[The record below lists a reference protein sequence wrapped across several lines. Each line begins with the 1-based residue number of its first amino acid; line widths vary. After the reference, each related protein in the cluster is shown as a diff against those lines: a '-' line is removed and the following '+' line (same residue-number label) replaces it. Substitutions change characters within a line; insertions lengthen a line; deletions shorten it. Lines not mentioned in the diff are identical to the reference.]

1 MILYSADII
10 DFNTC
15 STVSP
20 TSSHIQPQ
28 PVDPKERRRQRDRER
43 YANMD
48 SNKKE
53 ALLKRQREAYQ
64 KMKSSTGKI
73 CATPVK
79 IVHWLHVTNQHSE
92 NVATFM

>member
-1 MILYSADII
+1 MILHSVDII

-28 PVDPKERRRQRDRER
+28 PIDPKERRRQQDRER
-43 YANMD
+43 YANME

-64 KMKSSTGKI
+64 KTKSSTGKI
-73 CATPVK
+73 CARPVK
-79 IVHWLHVTNQHSE
+79 IVHSLHVTNQHSE
-92 NVATFM
+92 NVAAFM

>member
-1 MILYSADII
+1 MFLYLVDII

-28 PVDPKERRRQRDRER
+28 HIDPKERRRQRDRER

-53 ALLKRQREAYQ
+53 ALLKRQREGYHQ
-64 KMKSSTGKI
+64 RMKSSTGKI
-73 CATPVK
+73 CKTPVK
-79 IVHWLHVTNQHSE
+79 IVHS
-92 NVATFM
+92 